1 MKNILVILMLL
12 SITLISCE
20 NEKVVAP
27 AAGYDIQ
34 LLNAVTNNYETLSRP
49 YLLDVNMEYRVVSQN
64 SGEYNSFYTGDS
76 FLVDRKPIYY
86 SYSSQPKSNHKGIS
100 LVFNADLNQSIGVIE
115 YPVGGVFKAT
125 FVSAAVGNEGNDVDF
140 KVDSLNL
147 ISVFPIVQTSSEKG
161 TLVTTGLAFF
171 AFDKK
176 TTTKW
181 LCDAPTGFIQAQIK
195 TATVYHSY
203 SLLTAFDTSKT
214 AQDKDPRSWTLY
226 GSNDGI
232 SWTPLDTQTDVP
244 PLAARQTKRQFA
256 ILGNTTAYNYFKL
269 DVTQNQGD
277 LTSLQVGEIYLEE

>member
-1 MKNILVILMLL
+1 MKNILVILILL

-76 FLVDRKPIYY
+76 ALVNGKPIYY

-100 LVFNADLNQSIGVIE
+100 LVFNEELNQSIGMIK

-140 KVDSLNL
+140 NVDSLNFV
-147 ISVFPIVQTSSEKG
+147 SVFPIIKTSSEKG
-161 TLVTTGLAFF
+161 TVASGTGLAIY
-171 AFDKK
+171 AFDGSINS
-176 TTTKW
+176 KW
-181 LCDAPTGFIQAQIK
+181 LCNATTGWIQVQIK

-203 SLLTAFDTSKT
+203 SLLTAIDQPKR
-214 AQDKDPRSWTLY
+214 DPKSWTIS

-232 SWTPLDTQTDVP
+232 TWTPLDTQTDVVA
-244 PLAARQTKRQFA
+244 LDTRKTKRQFA